1 MMTTSAVSNQLNVQN
16 SANNYS
22 GKFNNLIGNITQQQN
37 RSPLTCPWPQYA
49 VITCCLACISIA
61 IAFPIYYGSLP
72 TLRMK
77 IGTLFVMT
85 FVFAVAFVHFTHQ
98 HVFHAASISSLSS
111 CCSEIYEIRDHQKV
125 DSNVS
130 NNADHKDTKSV
141 IRRDLYLDNKRLCV
155 IIYCNYF
162 SGLKI

>member
-1 MMTTSAVSNQLNVQN
+1 MMTTSAVSNQLHVHN
-16 SANNYS
+16 SVNNNS
-22 GKFNNLIGNITQQQN
+22 GKFNNLIANISQQQN

-49 VITCCLACISIA
+49 VLTCCLACISIA

-98 HVFHAASISSLSS
+98 HVFHAASISSLLPP
-111 CCSEIYEIRDHQKV
+111 CCNEVFDIHDHQKV
-125 DSNVS
+125 DSNISINV
-130 NNADHKDTKSV
+130 DHKDTKSV
-141 IRRDLYLDNKRLCV
+141 IRRDLYQDNKRL
-155 IIYCNYF
+155 
-162 SGLKI
+162 

>member
-1 MMTTSAVSNQLNVQN
+1 MTSAVSNQLHVHD
-16 SANNYS
+16 STNNNS
-22 GKFNNLIGNITQQQN
+22 GKFNHPIGNVTQQQY

-49 VITCCLACISIA
+49 VLTCCLACISIA

-98 HVFHAASISSLSS
+98 HVFHAASISSLTPP
-111 CCSEIYEIRDHQKV
+111 CCSEVNDILNHQKV
-125 DSNVS
+125 NSNIS
-130 NNADHKDTKSV
+130 NNADHQDTKIIS
-141 IRRDLYLDNKRLCV
+141 RRDLYQVNKR
-155 IIYCNYF
+155 
-162 SGLKI
+162 